1 MNGWQRNG
9 RNPQWSN
16 EQMVAALKRVYTKMG
31 ACGIAEYREHRLPD
45 DPTHQGIIARFGT
58 FNRAKI
64 KAGLPICRKSGYTKI
79 EIEPDEV
86 ELAPIQKTEYP
97 CWKCHRMFLGIGRK
111 NGNWHCENCTL
122 TNNAQAANMAWL
134 G

>member
-1 MNGWQRNG
+1 
-9 RNPQWSN
+9 
-16 EQMVAALKRVYTKMG
+16 MVEALKRVYTKMG

-97 CWKCHRMFLGIGRK
+97 CWKCQRTYSGLGRK
-111 NGNWHCENCTL
+111 KGDYFCDSCRITVRER
-122 TNNAQAANMAWL
+122 ASSMAWL